1 MVARQ
6 WEKTMQYAL
15 LLYEN
20 EAVYAEEGAPTLEAI
35 IAAHGALAAELAEQG
50 VLRGGQGL
58 KSADTATTLR
68 RSRDADT
75 LHDGPYAEA
84 REQLGG
90 FYVIEVPDLDAAL
103 AIARRIPFA
112 GDGAVEV
119 RPIIDED

>member
-1 MVARQ
+1 MIARQ
-6 WEKTMQYAL
+6 REKTMQYAL

-20 EAVYAEEGAPTLEAI
+20 EAVYAEEGAMSLEAI
-35 IAAHGALAAELAEQG
+35 IAAHNAFAADLAQQG

-58 KSADTATTLR
+58 KSSDTATTLR
-68 RSRDADT
+68 KSRGAET

-90 FYVIEVPDLDAAL
+90 FYVIDVPDLDAAL
-103 AIARRIPFA
+103 AIAKRIPFA